1 MPSSEVRP
9 RSLLVLKDGHVG
21 SEWFA
26 ETITRQP
33 GTKFLFEMGSC
44 TVGSLAGKRAFYG
57 PERHACACSKDDC
70 AAFRGDRFAS
80 APCLGAPSRTTC
92 RVLGGS
98 HMTMGAESEV
108 LQWQD
113 LVNGTDTVIVL
124 QTRSNLVKW
133 AWSFYRTGAMKR
145 LRREPVSASKESI
158 HRREGVEDDRSRST
172 RMHVDPIALLRMIVA
187 KQARSERLLKTA
199 RRLARLT
206 TNRREYVLLYE
217 TMQDNLEGEM
227 ERLYTSLR
235 VPFDAKAHRRVPPG
249 SSPLLK
255 HAPEDLSMV
264 ISNWQS
270 LLQAFAPYPCL
281 KEMLV
286 DTKRHIFDDC
296 GSGNGGR
303 SPDSGA
309 DPRAPCSC
317 SWRTPIVDVNG
328 TALNDAYLAAL
339 MGAPPPL
346 KRVAKIATAND
357 HSDALGAAA
366 SNEATETRKT
376 PDSTWYGG
384 MIGREGTTYV
394 IKFTEEQLLTA
405 VMFAILAIALCL
417 LRNVRGRG
425 SVRS

>member
-1 MPSSEVRP
+1 MH
-9 RSLLVLKDGHVG
+9 G
-21 SEWFA
+21 W
-26 ETITRQP
+26 
-33 GTKFLFEMGSC
+33 
-44 TVGSLAGKRAFYG
+44 SLAGKRAFYG

-113 LVNGTDTVIVL
+113 LVNGTDTLIVL

-249 SSPLLK
+249 LHPSLSTHQRIFRWSYLIGNRSSK
-255 HAPEDLSMV
+255 HLHRIHVSKKCWSTRKGTSSMTV
-264 ISNWQS
+264 AVAMAGDHQ
-270 LLQAFAPYPCL
+270 
-281 KEMLV
+281 
-286 DTKRHIFDDC
+286 T
-296 GSGNGGR
+296 
-303 SPDSGA
+303 
-309 DPRAPCSC
+309 
-317 SWRTPIVDVNG
+317 
-328 TALNDAYLAAL
+328 AAL
-339 MGAPPPL
+339 THVHLA
-346 KRVAKIATAND
+346 V
-357 HSDALGAAA
+357 ALGELQ
-366 SNEATETRKT
+366 SWT
-376 PDSTWYGG
+376 
-384 MIGREGTTYV
+384 
-394 IKFTEEQLLTA
+394 
-405 VMFAILAIALCL
+405 
-417 LRNVRGRG
+417 
-425 SVRS
+425 